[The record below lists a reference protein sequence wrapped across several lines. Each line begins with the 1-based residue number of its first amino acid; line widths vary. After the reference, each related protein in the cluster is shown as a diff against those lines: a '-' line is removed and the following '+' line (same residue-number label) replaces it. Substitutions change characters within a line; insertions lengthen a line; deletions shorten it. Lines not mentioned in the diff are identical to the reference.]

1 MMYLG
6 SLNEKALIYGA
17 EQAMLKFVLVLS
29 DIKTTKYKNC
39 LQHVAHNTAYRS
51 LNIMGNC
58 RFTANIIS
66 IST

>member
-1 MMYLG
+1 MYLG

-17 EQAMLKFVLVLS
+17 EQARLKIVLVLS

-39 LQHVAHNTAYRS
+39 LHVAHNTAYRR

-58 RFTANIIS
+58 RFATNKIRI
-66 IST
+66 